1 MNAFIKRYLDP
12 SERMAELLF
21 GLVMTLTFTLGA
33 GLVIEEG
40 PDATKELLIGVI
52 GCNIA
57 WGIIDGILYIFTSMY
72 ARGTPFR
79 AKQLLKR
86 DGPAAVA
93 VKLEA
98 LMDENYGEALTA
110 RTKAAVKA
118 EVLEHLAAQQP
129 APVKMTKDDLLGALA
144 SFILV
149 VATAVPAVLP
159 FLLITDNLMLAL
171 RVSNLLL
178 VALLYLIGSQ
188 WASYINAHRRKIG
201 LSMALGGLVIVQMT
215 ILLGG

>member
-12 SERMAELLF
+12 SESIAELLF
-21 GLVMTLTFTLGA
+21 GLIMTLTFTLGA

-40 PDATKELLIGVI
+40 PDATRGLLIGVI

-57 WGIIDGILYIFTSMY
+57 WGIIDGILYIFTAMY
-72 ARGTPFR
+72 ARGMPFR
-79 AKQLLKR
+79 AKQLLSR
-86 DGPAAVA
+86 NGPAAVG
-93 VKLEA
+93 VKLDEG
-98 LMDENYGEALTA
+98 LDENYGNALSDA
-110 RTKAAVKA
+110 TKAAVKA
-118 EVLEHLAAQQP
+118 ELLEHLVEFQP

-149 VATAVPAVLP
+149 VATAIPAVLP
-159 FLLITDNLMLAL
+159 FLVIDDRMLAL

-188 WASYINAHRRKIG
+188 WASYVNANRRKIG
-201 LSMALGGLVIVQMT
+201 MSMALGGLVIVQLT

>member
-12 SERMAELLF
+12 SERIAELLF
-21 GLVMTLTFTLGA
+21 GLIMTLTFTLGA

-40 PDATKELLIGVI
+40 PDATKELLVGVI

-57 WGIIDGILYIFTSMY
+57 WGIIDGILYIFTAMY
-72 ARGTPFR
+72 ARGMPFR
-79 AKQLLKR
+79 AKQLLRR
-86 DGPAAVA
+86 DGPAAA
-93 VKLEA
+93 GVKLDA
-98 LMDENYGEALTA
+98 LMDENYGGALSDT
-110 RTKAAVKA
+110 TKATVKD
-118 EVLEHLAAQQP
+118 ELLHHLAELQP
-129 APVKMTKDDLLGALA
+129 APVKMTRDDLFGAFA

-159 FLLITDNLMLAL
+159 FLIIDDRMVAL

-188 WASYINAHRRKIG
+188 WASYVNASRRKIG
-201 LSMALGGLVIVQMT
+201 MSMALGGLVIVQLT